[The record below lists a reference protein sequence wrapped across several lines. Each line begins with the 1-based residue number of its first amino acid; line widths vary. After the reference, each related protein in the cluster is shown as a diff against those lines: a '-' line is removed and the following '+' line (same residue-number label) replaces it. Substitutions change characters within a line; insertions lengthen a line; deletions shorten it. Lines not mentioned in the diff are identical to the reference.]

1 MAKIKLIVFDM
12 AGTTVHDEMYVSK
25 AVAAAMNE
33 FGYAVQPIEVQPIMG
48 YEKPLAISMLLDK
61 HEPNTQL
68 ITDEYISQIH
78 SRFVTIMMNFY
89 RTSPDVRPLDGV
101 ENVLKQLRELGILI
115 GLDTGFSK
123 DIADLIVSRL
133 GWLESGLIQYVVASD
148 EVPAGRPEPYMI
160 YKMMDAAGIT
170 DPKQVVKVGDT
181 EVDINEGRNAQCLY
195 SIAVT
200 TGAYTRAALE
210 PYNPDFIL
218 DSLSGLIPIVE
229 RYQFGLEV

>member
-1 MAKIKLIVFDM
+1 MAKIKLVVFDM

-33 FGYAVQPIEVQPIMG
+33 FGYAVQPVEVQPIMG
-48 YEKPLAISMLLDK
+48 YEKPLAIRMLLDK
-61 HEPNTQL
+61 HEADQALVSN
-68 ITDEYISQIH
+68 EYIAQIH
-78 SRFVTIMMNFY
+78 TRFVSIMMDFY
-89 RTSPDVRPLDGV
+89 STSPDVRPLEGV
-101 ENVLKQLRELGILI
+101 ENVLKQLREMGILI

-123 DIADLIVSRL
+123 DIASLIVSRL
-133 GWLESGLIQYVVASD
+133 GWLESGLVQYVVASD

-200 TGAYTRAALE
+200 TGAYTRDALV

-218 DSLSGLIPIVE
+218 NNLGGLIPIVE
-229 RYQFGLEV
+229 RYQLGLEV